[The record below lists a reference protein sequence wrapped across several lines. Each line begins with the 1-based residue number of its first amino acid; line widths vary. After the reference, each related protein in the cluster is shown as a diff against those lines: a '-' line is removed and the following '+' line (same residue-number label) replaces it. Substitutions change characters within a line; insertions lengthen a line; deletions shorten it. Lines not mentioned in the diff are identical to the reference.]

1 GSTFKPFVYGA
12 AFDKGLLPTDTLM
25 DSAVEIPLGRRQ
37 VWRPTDGNKPPSDM
51 PMTLSDGL
59 AYSKNTITAQLMQQV
74 GPVRVAQ
81 LARAMGVRESK
92 LDVVPSLALGTSPV
106 TLKEMVAAYGT
117 IASAGSYHAPR
128 VITRI
133 EDKNGKVLEEFAPA
147 APERAL
153 GLTAAQQL
161 RNALRGVVDKG
172 TGVAIRSRWGISADV
187 AGKTGTTQ
195 DNTDGWFILMHPQLV
210 AGAWVGFNDGRI
222 TLRSDYW
229 GQGAHSALPMV
240 GEVFQRALRTK
251 VIDTSER
258 FIDDEES
265 SWMGSAVSGV
275 RNWVY
280 DLFGRRTGGPDAP
293 DSAPGAV
300 PGTGATPA
308 ASAPAEAQQP
318 EITEAPLVPLE
329 NATPRAQPL
338 PPVTYDEE
346 PEATSPEVAPVPQ
359 PGVVITT
366 PPPPQPQPQPQ
377 PQPGIVVTTP
387 VQRGAVVPAPV
398 PARGNV
404 PFFVETRP

>member
-1 GSTFKPFVYGA
+1 
-12 AFDKGLLPTDTLM
+12 
-25 DSAVEIPLGRRQ
+25 
-37 VWRPTDGNKPPSDM
+37 
-51 PMTLSDGL
+51 
-59 AYSKNTITAQLMQQV
+59 
-74 GPVRVAQ
+74 
-81 LARAMGVRESK
+81 
-92 LDVVPSLALGTSPV
+92 
-106 TLKEMVAAYGT
+106 
-117 IASAGSYHAPR
+117 
-128 VITRI
+128 
-133 EDKNGKVLEEFAPA
+133 
-147 APERAL
+147 
-153 GLTAAQQL
+153 
-161 RNALRGVVDKG
+161 
-172 TGVAIRSRWGISADV
+172 
-187 AGKTGTTQ
+187 
-195 DNTDGWFILMHPQLV
+195 
-210 AGAWVGFNDGRI
+210 
-222 TLRSDYW
+222 
-229 GQGAHSALPMV
+229 
-240 GEVFQRALRTK
+240 
-251 VIDTSER
+251 
-258 FIDDEES
+258 
-265 SWMGSAVSGV
+265 
-275 RNWVY
+275 
-280 DLFGRRTGGPDAP
+280 P